1 MARNFLGIEQWSR
14 LWKKVTNA
22 VDVGDD
28 KLLGCPR
35 NLVNGL

>member
-1 MARNFLGIEQWSR
+1 MARNFLGIV
-14 LWKKVTNA
+14 WKKVTNA

-35 NLVNGL
+35 NVVNGL